1 MKCIFICN
9 EKSGRSR
16 ISKYKDYILTKLKT
30 KYDVVDYIATNHKG
44 HATEITNELYDKYD
58 TLVVSGG
65 DGTLNEVINA
75 LVDKEVQPTIGYI
88 PTGTTN
94 DVAHSLKIPKSIK
107 KAVQIILNGKVFN
120 HDVFKV
126 NDKYGIYVCS
136 TGLFCESSYAA
147 KQIDKKH
154 YGRFAYYVYGAK
166 EIFKADPLNIKI
178 KYDDTTVEGR
188 YCLML
193 IVNSRY
199 VGGYKVN
206 KNANLS
212 DGFVDVIL
220 IKEPKKKGL
229 SLKSLLTVAKL
240 FLFGLDFNKK
250 NKFITYLKLK
260 EFEVN
265 INSKTKINM
274 DGEKA
279 SKGSFKFKAIE
290 KGVKIFIP

>member
-1 MKCIFICN
+1 MKCAFICN
-9 EKSGRSR
+9 EKSGRGK
-16 ISKYKDYILTKLKT
+16 ITKYKDYIMLKLKT
-30 KYDVVDYIATNHKG
+30 KYDVADYISTQYKG
-44 HATEITNELYDKYD
+44 HATEIVNEIYDKYD

-75 LVDKEVQPTIGYI
+75 LADKEIQPIIGYI

-94 DVAHSLKIPKSIK
+94 DVAHSLKISKNVK
-107 KAVQIILNGKVFN
+107 KAVNTILNGKVFN

-126 NDKYGIYVCS
+126 NNKYGIYVCS
-136 TGLFCESSYAA
+136 TGLFCECSYAA

-154 YGRFAYYVYGAK
+154 YGRFAYFVYGAK
-166 EIFKADPLNIKI
+166 EIFKAEPLNIRI
-178 KYDDTTVEGR
+178 KYDNTSLEGR

-206 KNANLS
+206 KNANLN
-212 DGFVDVIL
+212 DGFVDIIL
-220 IKEPKKKGL
+220 VKEPKKKGL
-229 SLKSLLTVAKL
+229 SFRSLLTIAKL

-290 KGVKIFIP
+290 KGVKIFVP